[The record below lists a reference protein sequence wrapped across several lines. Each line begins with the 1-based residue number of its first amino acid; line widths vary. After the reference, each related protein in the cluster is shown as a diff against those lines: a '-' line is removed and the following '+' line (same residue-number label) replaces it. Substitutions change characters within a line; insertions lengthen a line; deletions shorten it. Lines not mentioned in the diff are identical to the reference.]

1 MVQPTDP
8 WNTQM
13 GYAPTDLMAGLYP
26 WATYIPNLAYNLT
39 ALQTGEAGSNYR
51 AQLDAQS
58 RMRIASMQ
66 AGVSWQAAALGFRS
80 DMAGIAAQVA
90 IANAREGGDT
100 QRLAMQLKA
109 QFGLADNDAANA
121 ASRLNASI
129 ASENARAQAP
139 LQLQAQM
146 ANLDA
151 RFKLAEM
158 AGQGGMRG
166 WLGSQAFL
174 RGYGEQPGFGS
185 AFVGGGPFEIQ
196 APNISSPQANYV
208 PVNQS
213 WLTQPGGGGGGQV
226 NFSMPKFNLSS
237 LMGGGGGG
245 GGLGGFGATAGPPDA
260 FSTFLGGFGQINPVL
275 SSIYSN
281 MLQFGGQPTG
291 GLPGAGGQPTGSPG
305 PGGWVPT
312 GNLIPPYAVAPG
324 ANPWTYWD
332 PNYVP
337 PDPSNIPPATTGFAQ
352 GGKPAQRGGVGYWV
366 GEGRQG
372 QGFDMGTAEVLH
384 VKPGGDIEVIPMGGG
399 AQGGMQLTAVTAL
412 KLLRLA
418 AGLDRPALGP
428 AQALAAISPAQAA
441 ALRAGATQ
449 VLRSVAGMPIDMQQ
463 IGALRGIPGVAEI
476 LGGGKTT
483 GPVDTAIL
491 PERPDPVNVGM
502 EYEGPPV
509 VTTET
514 PAIRVPSATPPPT
527 FKERI
532 GTWRPAPSQ
541 AEWRR
546 QRRQAAPIPGA
557 GGFWGNQTGK
567 AFGQLGGGRG
577 GFAEGGTVPGDFDLA
592 SIMRRMGLPYTLEQR
607 SIAAGGG
614 PESGAN
620 ILPSLVAA
628 RTGQGLPAFQAFGGP
643 MSLP

>member
-1 MVQPTDP
+1 MVQQATDP

-66 AGVSWQAAALGFRS
+66 AGVSRQAAALGFRS

-100 QRLAMQLKA
+100 ERLAMQLKA
-109 QFGLADNDAANA
+109 QFGLADNEAANA

-226 NFSMPKFNLSS
+226 NFSMPKFNLSN

-245 GGLGGFGATAGPPDA
+245 GGLGGFGATAGPPGGLRP
-260 FSTFLGGFGQINPVL
+260 FLGGFGQINPVL
-275 SSIYSN
+275 SNIYSN
-281 MLQFGGQPTG
+281 MLQFGG
-291 GLPGAGGQPTGSPG
+291 GQPTT
-305 PGGWVPT
+305 GGM
-312 GNLIPPYAVAPG
+312 PYG
-324 ANPWTYWD
+324 A
-332 PNYVP
+332 
-337 PDPSNIPPATTGFAQ
+337 
-352 GGKPAQRGGVGYWV
+352 GVG
-366 GEGRQG
+366 Q
-372 QGFDMGTAEVLH
+372 T
-384 VKPGGDIEVIPMGGG
+384 P
-399 AQGGMQLTAVTAL
+399 
-412 KLLRLA
+412 
-418 AGLDRPALGP
+418 LG
-428 AQALAAISPAQAA
+428 
-441 ALRAGATQ
+441 
-449 VLRSVAGMPIDMQQ
+449 
-463 IGALRGIPGVAEI
+463 
-476 LGGGKTT
+476 
-483 GPVDTAIL
+483 
-491 PERPDPVNVGM
+491 
-502 EYEGPPV
+502 
-509 VTTET
+509 
-514 PAIRVPSATPPPT
+514 
-527 FKERI
+527 
-532 GTWRPAPSQ
+532 
-541 AEWRR
+541 
-546 QRRQAAPIPGA
+546 
-557 GGFWGNQTGK
+557 
-567 AFGQLGGGRG
+567 
-577 GFAEGGTVPGDFDLA
+577 
-592 SIMRRMGLPYTLEQR
+592 
-607 SIAAGGG
+607 
-614 PESGAN
+614 
-620 ILPSLVAA
+620 
-628 RTGQGLPAFQAFGGP
+628 
-643 MSLP
+643 